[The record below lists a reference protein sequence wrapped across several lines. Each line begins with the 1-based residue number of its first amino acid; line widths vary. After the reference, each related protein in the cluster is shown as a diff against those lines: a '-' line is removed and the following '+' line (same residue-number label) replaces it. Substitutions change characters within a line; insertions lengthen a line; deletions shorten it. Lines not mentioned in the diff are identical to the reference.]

1 MVTNGVTKP
10 KVSSRLCLI
19 NEKSE
24 LLLQQA
30 SRLLRGAAAR
40 GEANICLCVDTEE
53 LKTVFDSLFKLLV
66 FPFIGKFH
74 LQSCFFDNDI
84 FLKHLK
90 SVPMYLL

>member
-1 MVTNGVTKP
+1 MKNQNNYCTAT
-10 KVSSRLCLI
+10 
-19 NEKSE
+19 
-24 LLLQQA
+24 A
-30 SRLLRGAAAR
+30 SKFVVIRGAAAR

-84 FLKHLK
+84 FLTHLK
-90 SVPMYLL
+90 SVHYQCICYKEEKYLTD